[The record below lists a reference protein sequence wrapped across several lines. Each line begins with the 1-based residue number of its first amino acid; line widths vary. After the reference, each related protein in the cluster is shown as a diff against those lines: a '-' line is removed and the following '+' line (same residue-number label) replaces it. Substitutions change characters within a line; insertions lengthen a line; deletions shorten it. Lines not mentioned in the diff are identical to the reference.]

1 MTSQPLGPSISS
13 VDITSFIRGYHAYQ
27 ETWLPRVGEVLVL
40 EREPLNSVDKYAV
53 AIVKDG
59 TVVGHVPRNFSALF
73 FHFLTR
79 SQNKGVTEVT
89 GTKVNRGAGY
99 GLEIPCVYRL
109 YGTRAYIERLN
120 TAVEEIERRRN

>member
-1 MTSQPLGPSISS
+1 MYFKTNIALCM
-13 VDITSFIRGYHAYQ
+13 ITSSIM
-27 ETWLPRVGEVLVL
+27 
-40 EREPLNSVDKYAV
+40 SV
-53 AIVKDG
+53 
-59 TVVGHVPRNFSALF
+59 

-109 YGTRAYIERLN
+109 YGTRAYIERIK
-120 TAVEEIERRRN
+120 TAVEEIER